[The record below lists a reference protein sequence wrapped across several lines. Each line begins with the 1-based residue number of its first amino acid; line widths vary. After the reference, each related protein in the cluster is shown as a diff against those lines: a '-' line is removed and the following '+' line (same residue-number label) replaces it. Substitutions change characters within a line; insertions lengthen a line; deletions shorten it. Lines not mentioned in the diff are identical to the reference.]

1 MTVNIKNKNKK
12 NSLMSIRNSESQYRN
27 SYDLTMIK
35 AEIITEFNIFDFSIT
50 VNMKNNNL
58 KKINEYLKI
67 RKSVLVLA

>member
-1 MTVNIKNKNKK
+1 
-12 NSLMSIRNSESQYRN
+12 MSIRNSESQYRY

-67 RKSVLVLA
+67 RKSVLVLAWSANDKCRKLGHRN

>member
-12 NSLMSIRNSESQYRN
+12 NSLMSIRNSESQYRY

-50 VNMKNNNL
+50 VNMKNNN
-58 KKINEYLKI
+58 
-67 RKSVLVLA
+67 

>member
-12 NSLMSIRNSESQYRN
+12 NSLMSIRNSESQYRY

-35 AEIITEFNIFDFSIT
+35 AEIITEFNILDFSIT